1 MLPPWPRCCGQAL
14 LARSHPTPTFFPGA
28 LPGRAAF
35 PSTPPVEAP
44 RARRFQ
50 VTINNGWSRCYPLRG
65 TQLPSTRY
73 QAGSRAEG
81 RGGQAGRA
89 LGPSPPAPPGLRAAP
104 LPAVPLRAEG
114 GPAPAPRPRSRPRLA
129 AELGGGRP
137 ARRAVCQGCCQSQAK
152 AVVYCKASDCGGD
165 VWLEA
170 INFNPLVCFQK
181 QRYSASTQK

>member
-1 MLPPWPRCCGQAL
+1 MLLPWPRCCGQAP

-35 PSTPPVEAP
+35 PSTPPAEAP

-50 VTINNGWSRCYPLRG
+50 VTINKGWSRCYPLRG

-104 LPAVPLRAEG
+104 RLRPGPGPGPGWRRSSVPAGRTG
-114 GPAPAPRPRSRPRLA
+114 GLC
-129 AELGGGRP
+129 
-137 ARRAVCQGCCQSQAK
+137 ARGAAK
-152 AVVYCKASDCGGD
+152 ARQKLSFIAK
-165 VWLEA
+165 
-170 INFNPLVCFQK
+170 LVTAVEM
-181 QRYSASTQK
+181 YG